1 MSTQGDEKFSRGA
14 ATECSPGHKP
24 GVGVVLERSP
34 GGAKDS
40 QRLFRPSGAG
50 IVSKENPGLTP
61 GATFC
66 RRSAAIHSRPALI
79 LLILLVAMSTL
90 QATQVEQK
98 DVEKLLKD
106 VDKLLNDGDCHS
118 CHSIDHKVVGPSYI
132 DISKK
137 YAGQATAVDQLTRS
151 IRQGG
156 SGNWG
161 DLRMPGHPDL
171 NDAQLAEI
179 VRWILLLKDA
189 IPGGTRQVPPKEYT
203 YPVNDKKVTLNFP
216 IFVEGAEG
224 NAQMV
229 TRDVFRGYQLYNSYC
244 YRCHGTDVTESEL
257 APDLRRF
264 VAATAPQE
272 FLSVVMAG
280 REDKGM
286 PMWAGFFTEE
296 EVKQIY
302 QYVKGRSL
310 DLTPVGRPRSE
321 YDSSKN

>member
-1 MSTQGDEKFSRGA
+1 MSKSVFPSLKRRGGCA
-14 ATECSPGHKP
+14 INKMLRSLQSGAD
-24 GVGVVLERSP
+24 GVVARTEMFRRTDHPVRAFQRMLRSILLMARP
-34 GGAKDS
+34 PLLS
-40 QRLFRPSGAG
+40 QEGNNVFPILG
-50 IVSKENPGLTP
+50 
-61 GATFC
+61 
-66 RRSAAIHSRPALI
+66 I
-79 LLILLVAMSTL
+79 LLIFLVAMSTMY
-90 QATQVEQK
+90 AMQVEQK
-98 DVEKLLKD
+98 DVEKLL
-106 VDKLLNDGDCHS
+106 NDADCHS
-118 CHSIDHKVVGPSYI
+118 CHSIDHKVVGPSYL

-161 DLRMPGHPDL
+161 DLRMPAHPDL
-171 NDAQLAEI
+171 NDAQLAET
-179 VRWILLLKDA
+179 VRWILALKDVT
-189 IPGGTRQVPPKEYT
+189 PGGSQEAKAKEYT
-203 YPVNDKKVTLNFP
+203 YTVNGKKVTLNFP

>member
-1 MSTQGDEKFSRGA
+1 
-14 ATECSPGHKP
+14 
-24 GVGVVLERSP
+24 V
-34 GGAKDS
+34 
-40 QRLFRPSGAG
+40 
-50 IVSKENPGLTP
+50 
-61 GATFC
+61 
-66 RRSAAIHSRPALI
+66 AI
-79 LLILLVAMSTL
+79 STL
-90 QATQVEQK
+90 QAMQVEQK
-98 DVEKLLKD
+98 VVE
-106 VDKLLNDGDCHS
+106 KLLNDGDCHS
-118 CHSIDHKVVGPSYI
+118 CHSIDHKVVGPSYL

-161 DLRMPGHPDL
+161 DLRMPAHPDL
-171 NDAQLAEI
+171 NDAQLAET
-179 VRWILLLKDA
+179 VRWILALKDVT
-189 IPGGTRQVPPKEYT
+189 PGGSQEAKAKEYT
-203 YPVNDKKVTLNFP
+203 YTVNGKKVTLNFP

-229 TRDVFRGYQLYNSYC
+229 TKDVFRGYQLYNSYC

>member
-14 ATECSPGHKP
+14 ATECRPGHKP

-79 LLILLVAMSTL
+79 LLILLVAISTL
-90 QATQVEQK
+90 QAMQVEQK
-98 DVEKLLKD
+98 DVE
-106 VDKLLNDGDCHS
+106 KLLNDGDCHS
-118 CHSIDHKVVGPSYI
+118 CHSIDHKVVGPSYL

-161 DLRMPGHPDL
+161 DLRMPAHPDL
-171 NDAQLAEI
+171 NDAQLAET
-179 VRWILLLKDA
+179 VRWILALKDVT
-189 IPGGTRQVPPKEYT
+189 PGGSQEAKAKEYT
-203 YPVNDKKVTLNFP
+203 YTVNGKKVTLNFP

>member
-1 MSTQGDEKFSRGA
+1 MGRRTQCNGKPVTVA
-14 ATECSPGHKP
+14 AVYDRRYFVDC
-24 GVGVVLERSP
+24 
-34 GGAKDS
+34 AK
-40 QRLFRPSGAG
+40 
-50 IVSKENPGLTP
+50 
-61 GATFC
+61 
-66 RRSAAIHSRPALI
+66 RPALI
-79 LLILLVAMSTL
+79 ERPYSGAFFKTGFPVLNTLLIFLVAMSTMY
-90 QATQVEQK
+90 AMQVEQK
-98 DVEKLLKD
+98 DVEKLL
-106 VDKLLNDGDCHS
+106 NDADCHS
-118 CHSIDHKVVGPSYI
+118 CHSIDHKVVGPSYL

-161 DLRMPGHPDL
+161 DLRMPAHPDL
-171 NDAQLAEI
+171 NDAQLAET
-179 VRWILLLKDA
+179 VRWILALKDVT
-189 IPGGTRQVPPKEYT
+189 PGGSQEAKAKEYT
-203 YPVNDKKVTLNFP
+203 YTVNGKKVTLNFP

-310 DLTPVGRPRSE
+310 DLIPVGRPRSE

>member
-1 MSTQGDEKFSRGA
+1 M
-14 ATECSPGHKP
+14 
-24 GVGVVLERSP
+24 
-34 GGAKDS
+34 
-40 QRLFRPSGAG
+40 LFRSVRAFQRM
-50 IVSKENPGLTP
+50 L
-61 GATFC
+61 
-66 RRSAAIHSRPALI
+66 RSI
-79 LLILLVAMSTL
+79 LLMARPPLLSQEGNNVFPILGTLLIFLVAMSTMY
-90 QATQVEQK
+90 AMQVEQK
-98 DVEKLLKD
+98 DVEKLL
-106 VDKLLNDGDCHS
+106 NDADCHS
-118 CHSIDHKVVGPSYI
+118 CHSIDHKVVGPSYL

-161 DLRMPGHPDL
+161 DLRMPAHPDL
-171 NDAQLAEI
+171 NDAQLAET
-179 VRWILLLKDA
+179 VRWILALKDVT
-189 IPGGTRQVPPKEYT
+189 PGGSQEAKAKEYT
-203 YPVNDKKVTLNFP
+203 YTVNGKKVTLNFP

-244 YRCHGTDVTESEL
+244 YRCHGTDVTEREL

-310 DLTPVGRPRSE
+310 DLIPVGRPRSE

>member
-1 MSTQGDEKFSRGA
+1 MSKSVFPSLKRRGGCA
-14 ATECSPGHKP
+14 INKMLRSLQSGAD
-24 GVGVVLERSP
+24 GVVARTEMFRRTDHPVRAFQRMLRSILLMARP
-34 GGAKDS
+34 PLLS
-40 QRLFRPSGAG
+40 QEGNNVFPILG
-50 IVSKENPGLTP
+50 
-61 GATFC
+61 
-66 RRSAAIHSRPALI
+66 I
-79 LLILLVAMSTL
+79 LLIFLVAMSTMY
-90 QATQVEQK
+90 AMQVEQK
-98 DVEKLLKD
+98 DVEKLL
-106 VDKLLNDGDCHS
+106 NDADCHS
-118 CHSIDHKVVGPSYI
+118 CHSIDHKVVGPSYL

-137 YAGQATAVDQLTRS
+137 YAGQATAVDQLTRR

-161 DLRMPGHPDL
+161 DLRMPAHPDL
-171 NDAQLAEI
+171 NDAQLAET
-179 VRWILLLKDA
+179 VRWILALKDVT
-189 IPGGTRQVPPKEYT
+189 PGGSQEAKAKEYT
-203 YPVNDKKVTLNFP
+203 YTVNGKKVTLNFP

-229 TRDVFRGYQLYNSYC
+229 TKDVFRGYQLYNSYC

>member
-1 MSTQGDEKFSRGA
+1 MGRRTQCKGKPVTVA
-14 ATECSPGHKP
+14 AVYDRRYLVDC
-24 GVGVVLERSP
+24 
-34 GGAKDS
+34 AK
-40 QRLFRPSGAG
+40 
-50 IVSKENPGLTP
+50 
-61 GATFC
+61 
-66 RRSAAIHSRPALI
+66 RPALI
-79 LLILLVAMSTL
+79 ERRYSGAFFKTGFPVLNTLLIFLVAMSTMY
-90 QATQVEQK
+90 AMQVEQK
-98 DVEKLLKD
+98 DVE
-106 VDKLLNDGDCHS
+106 KLLNDGDCHS
-118 CHSIDHKVVGPSYI
+118 CHSIDHKVVGPSYL

-161 DLRMPGHPDL
+161 DLRMPAHPDL
-171 NDAQLAEI
+171 NDAQLAET
-179 VRWILLLKDA
+179 VRWILALKDVT
-189 IPGGTRQVPPKEYT
+189 PGGSQEAKAKEYT
-203 YPVNDKKVTLNFP
+203 YTVNGKKVTLNFP

-229 TRDVFRGYQLYNSYC
+229 TKDVFRGYQLYNSYC

>member
-1 MSTQGDEKFSRGA
+1 MLRS
-14 ATECSPGHKP
+14 
-24 GVGVVLERSP
+24 VLLMARP
-34 GGAKDS
+34 PLLS
-40 QRLFRPSGAG
+40 QEGNKGFQILG
-50 IVSKENPGLTP
+50 
-61 GATFC
+61 
-66 RRSAAIHSRPALI
+66 I
-79 LLILLVAMSTL
+79 LLIFLVAMSTL

-137 YAGQATAVDQLTRS
+137 YAAQATAAEQLSRS

-161 DLRMPGHPDL
+161 DLRMPAHPDL
-171 NDAQLAEI
+171 NDAQLAET
-179 VRWILLLKDA
+179 VRWILALKDVT
-189 IPGGTRQVPPKEYT
+189 PGGSQEAKAKEYT
-203 YPVNDKKVTLNFP
+203 YTVNGKRVTLNFP
-216 IFVEGAEG
+216 IFVEGTEG

-229 TRDVFRGYQLYNSYC
+229 TRDVFRGYQVYNSYC

-310 DLTPVGRPRSE
+310 DLIPVGRPRSE

>member
-1 MSTQGDEKFSRGA
+1 MGRRTQCKGKPVTVA
-14 ATECSPGHKP
+14 AVYDRRYFVDC
-24 GVGVVLERSP
+24 
-34 GGAKDS
+34 AK
-40 QRLFRPSGAG
+40 
-50 IVSKENPGLTP
+50 
-61 GATFC
+61 
-66 RRSAAIHSRPALI
+66 RPALI
-79 LLILLVAMSTL
+79 ERRYSGAFFKTGFPVLNTLLIFLVAMSTMY
-90 QATQVEQK
+90 AMQVEPK
-98 DVEKLLKD
+98 DVE
-106 VDKLLNDGDCHS
+106 KLLNDGDCHS
-118 CHSIDHKVVGPSYI
+118 CHSIDHKVVGPSYL

-161 DLRMPGHPDL
+161 DLRMPAHPDL

-216 IFVEGAEG
+216 IFVEGTEG

-229 TRDVFRGYQLYNSYC
+229 TRDVFRGYQVYNSYC

-264 VAATAPQE
+264 VAATAPE

-310 DLTPVGRPRSE
+310 DLIPVGRPRSE

>member
-1 MSTQGDEKFSRGA
+1 M
-14 ATECSPGHKP
+14 
-24 GVGVVLERSP
+24 LRSILLMARP
-34 GGAKDS
+34 PLLS
-40 QRLFRPSGAG
+40 QEGNNVFPILG
-50 IVSKENPGLTP
+50 
-61 GATFC
+61 
-66 RRSAAIHSRPALI
+66 I
-79 LLILLVAMSTL
+79 LLIFLVAMSTMY
-90 QATQVEQK
+90 AMQVEQK
-98 DVEKLLKD
+98 DVEKLL
-106 VDKLLNDGDCHS
+106 NDADCHS
-118 CHSIDHKVVGPSYI
+118 CHSIDHKVVGPSYL

-137 YAGQATAVDQLTRS
+137 YAGQATAVDQLTRR

-161 DLRMPGHPDL
+161 DLRMPAHPDL
-171 NDAQLAEI
+171 NDAQLAET
-179 VRWILLLKDA
+179 VRWILALKDVT
-189 IPGGTRQVPPKEYT
+189 PGGSQEAKAKEYT
-203 YPVNDKKVTLNFP
+203 YTVNGKKVTLNFP

-229 TRDVFRGYQLYNSYC
+229 TKDVFRGYQLYNSYC

>member
-1 MSTQGDEKFSRGA
+1 MSGSD
-14 ATECSPGHKP
+14 CS
-24 GVGVVLERSP
+24 
-34 GGAKDS
+34 
-40 QRLFRPSGAG
+40 
-50 IVSKENPGLTP
+50 
-61 GATFC
+61 
-66 RRSAAIHSRPALI
+66 
-79 LLILLVAMSTL
+79 
-90 QATQVEQK
+90 
-98 DVEKLLKD
+98 
-106 VDKLLNDGDCHS
+106 S
-118 CHSIDHKVVGPSYI
+118 CHSADRKVVGPAYR
-132 DISKK
+132 DIAKK
-137 YAGQATAVDQLTRS
+137 YATQSDAPEKLVRS

-161 DLRMPGHPDL
+161 NVPMTPHPDL
-171 NDAQLAEI
+171 KDDQLAEI
-179 VRWILLLKDA
+179 VTWILSLKPADA
-189 IPGGTRQVPPKEYT
+189 ATPQTAAKQYKYT
-203 YPVNDKKVTLNFP
+203 VADGKTVTLDFP
-216 IFVEGAEG
+216 IFIEGDNKKVAK
-224 NAQMV
+224 
-229 TRDVFRGYQLYNSYC
+229 DIFRGYQLYNSYC

-310 DLTPVGRPRSE
+310 DLIPVGRPRSE

>member
-1 MSTQGDEKFSRGA
+1 
-14 ATECSPGHKP
+14 
-24 GVGVVLERSP
+24 V
-34 GGAKDS
+34 
-40 QRLFRPSGAG
+40 
-50 IVSKENPGLTP
+50 
-61 GATFC
+61 
-66 RRSAAIHSRPALI
+66 AI
-79 LLILLVAMSTL
+79 STL
-90 QATQVEQK
+90 QAMQVEQK
-98 DVEKLLKD
+98 DVE
-106 VDKLLNDGDCHS
+106 KLLNDGDCHS
-118 CHSIDHKVVGPSYI
+118 CHSIDHKVVGPSYL

-161 DLRMPGHPDL
+161 DLRMPAHPDL
-171 NDAQLAEI
+171 NDAQLAET
-179 VRWILLLKDA
+179 VRWILALKDVT
-189 IPGGTRQVPPKEYT
+189 PGGSQEAKAKEYT
-203 YPVNDKKVTLNFP
+203 YTVNGKRVTLNFP
-216 IFVEGAEG
+216 IFVEGTEG

-229 TRDVFRGYQLYNSYC
+229 TRDVFRGYQVYNSYC

-310 DLTPVGRPRSE
+310 DLIPVGRPRSE

>member
-1 MSTQGDEKFSRGA
+1 MSKSVFPSLKRRGGCA
-14 ATECSPGHKP
+14 INKMLRSLQSGAD
-24 GVGVVLERSP
+24 GVVARTEMFRRTDHPVRAFQRMLRSILLMARP
-34 GGAKDS
+34 PLLS
-40 QRLFRPSGAG
+40 QEGNNVFPILG
-50 IVSKENPGLTP
+50 
-61 GATFC
+61 
-66 RRSAAIHSRPALI
+66 I
-79 LLILLVAMSTL
+79 LLIFLVAMSTMY
-90 QATQVEQK
+90 AMQVEQK
-98 DVEKLLKD
+98 DVEKLL
-106 VDKLLNDGDCHS
+106 NDADCHS
-118 CHSIDHKVVGPSYI
+118 CHSIDHKVVGPSYL

-161 DLRMPGHPDL
+161 DLRMPAHPDL
-171 NDAQLAEI
+171 NDAQLAET
-179 VRWILLLKDA
+179 VRWILALKDVT
-189 IPGGTRQVPPKEYT
+189 PGGSQEAKAKEYT
-203 YPVNDKKVTLNFP
+203 YTVNGKKVTLNFP

-229 TRDVFRGYQLYNSYC
+229 TKDVFRGYQLYNSYC

>member
-24 GVGVVLERSP
+24 GVGVVLERGP

-79 LLILLVAMSTL
+79 LLILLVAISTL
-90 QATQVEQK
+90 QAMQVEQK
-98 DVEKLLKD
+98 VVE
-106 VDKLLNDGDCHS
+106 KLLNDGDCHS
-118 CHSIDHKVVGPSYI
+118 CHSIDHKVVGPSYL

-137 YAGQATAVDQLTRS
+137 YAGQATAVDQLTRR

-161 DLRMPGHPDL
+161 DLRMPAHPDL
-171 NDAQLAEI
+171 NDAQLAET
-179 VRWILLLKDA
+179 VRWILALKDVT
-189 IPGGTRQVPPKEYT
+189 PGGSQEAKAKEYT
-203 YPVNDKKVTLNFP
+203 YTVNGKKVTLNFP

-229 TRDVFRGYQLYNSYC
+229 TKDVFRGYQLYNSYC